1 MLGGGDALFDWCN
14 EWVAWIWT
22 PRLVRYRRILVRD
35 DVVPFG
41 CDQVLSSFVWCKTGI
56 LSVCSKLFRTGC
68 VVVGPSAAKVMLVP
82 DSEGAEGKDKE
93 CSGTCNSL
101 PDSFTRFHAG
111 SVLVHGGCVASPKK
125 PSSATQPA
133 ARHDGNRY
141 AQAGFAAAHG

>member
-22 PRLVRYRRILVRD
+22 PRLVRYRRILARD

-56 LSVCSKLFRTGC
+56 LCVCSKLLRTGC
-68 VVVGPSAAKVMLVP
+68 VVVGPSVAKVVLVP
-82 DSEGAEGKDKE
+82 DYEGAEGKEKE

-101 PDSFTRFHAG
+101 PDSFSRFHAG
-111 SVLVHGGCVASPKK
+111 SVLVHGGCIAS
-125 PSSATQPA
+125 S
-133 ARHDGNRY
+133 NRY
-141 AQAGFAAAHG
+141 SDKGGES